1 VFALNLIKNRE
12 ISFRRRQALIGFIG
26 IYCLVLGLTIVLMAS
41 WCVGK
46 WVMAGTREH
55 QISALKTRIADARK
69 RAGSRAKEPSLS
81 ELVAPLKNARG
92 AVRRRT
98 LWSQKL
104 DALCEA
110 VPERLWVSELRV
122 EKEKIKPGKKPPKK
136 PRKEKTAHADSP
148 GKDEP
153 PKEMVQRT
161 LVVQGY
167 ARAGHTAAAELV
179 SGLAERLAQDD
190 RFMDGLAKVESISI
204 NPSPVREDQGLL
216 IFELRCPFVGD
227 EGDG

>member
-1 VFALNLIKNRE
+1 MFTLNLIKDRE

-26 IYCLVLGLTIVLMAS
+26 SYCLVLGLTIVLMAS

-46 WVMAGTREH
+46 WVMAGARER
-55 QISALKTRIADARK
+55 QISALETQIPDARK
-69 RAGSRAKEPSLS
+69 RAGSRAKEPSLA
-81 ELVAPLKNARG
+81 ELGAPLRNAQA
-92 AVRRRT
+92 AVRCRT

-110 VPERLWVSELRV
+110 VPDRLWVSELRV
-122 EKEKIKPGKKPPKK
+122 EEEKIKPEEKKATHKDP
-136 PRKEKTAHADSP
+136 P
-148 GKDEP
+148 GKNEP

-161 LVVQGY
+161 FVVQGY

-204 NPSPVREDQGLL
+204 NPSPAREDQGLL
-216 IFELRCPFVGD
+216 IFELRCPFVRD
-227 EGDG
+227 ESDG